1 MTSGSDRKPPSSN
14 SYLKYSGMAIQLLV
28 LLGIAAWL
36 GQKIDKKLSTSS
48 PYFTILLILL
58 FMAGFFYSLVKDL
71 NRKDEP

>member
-1 MTSGSDRKPPSSN
+1 
-14 SYLKYSGMAIQLLV
+14 MAIQLLV